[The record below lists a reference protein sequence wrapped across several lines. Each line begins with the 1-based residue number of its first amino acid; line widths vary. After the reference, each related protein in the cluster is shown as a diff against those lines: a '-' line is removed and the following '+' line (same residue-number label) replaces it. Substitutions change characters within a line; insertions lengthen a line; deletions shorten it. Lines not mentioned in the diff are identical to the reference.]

1 MKISSGHS
9 WLVDSL
15 KDLIIA
21 ARFRKNK
28 KKKSL
33 GYIIVRMTLS
43 TLTKEEYNEV
53 FTDIHLLD
61 WRVGNMAYNFLINFP
76 L

>member
-1 MKISSGHS
+1 MIS
-9 WLVDSL
+9 
-15 KDLIIA
+15 
-21 ARFRKNK
+21 RKNK

-53 FTDIHLLD
+53 FVSLSSIFVCVPETGILAGGLGVYDVFSCKNCL
-61 WRVGNMAYNFLINFP
+61 FP
-76 L
+76 H

>member
-1 MKISSGHS
+1 M
-9 WLVDSL
+9 
-15 KDLIIA
+15 
-21 ARFRKNK
+21 FRKNK

-53 FTDIHLLD
+53 KFHPVLNIIVRLD
-61 WRVGNMAYNFLINFP
+61 GRFGLRANFFVNMLCLNLEVLFVQL
-76 L
+76 

>member
-1 MKISSGHS
+1 M
-9 WLVDSL
+9 
-15 KDLIIA
+15 
-21 ARFRKNK
+21 FRKNK

-53 FTDIHLLD
+53 KFPPVLNNIVRLEGSFGLRD
-61 WRVGNMAYNFLINFP
+61 NFFVNILCFNLEVLFVQ

>member
-1 MKISSGHS
+1 M
-9 WLVDSL
+9 
-15 KDLIIA
+15 
-21 ARFRKNK
+21 FRKNK

-53 FTDIHLLD
+53 NFNLFNNIMLGWTFGCGSIFLCKYALL
-61 WRVGNMAYNFLINFP
+61 I
-76 L
+76 